1 MRLIPINGERFYFDA
16 YQAKSSSTDGE
27 FKLEALVIEDI
38 QKASLRDVPDLE
50 VGPGDVLVQV
60 SFVGL
65 CGSDLNTFLG
75 LNPLVKLPRIPGH
88 EVSGTIVSIGS
99 NAGKDVA
106 VGQRVIFW
114 PYTACGKCTSCRS
127 GRSNACRY
135 NKTLGVQQDGALR
148 TQMVVPASNVIPD
161 SSLSPQRQALVEPIS
176 VGFHAVARGR
186 VSSDD
191 TVVVIGCGMIG
202 MGAILGASKRGA
214 KVIAVDPIASKR
226 NTAIAMGAQHF
237 TTATDQTLLDEVQA
251 FTSDD
256 GADVAIEAVG
266 LPSTFTGAV
275 DMVAFGGRVVYVG
288 YSKQPVSYQTQIFN
302 LKELD
307 IMGSRNATR
316 DDFQAVIS
324 ALQTLGDDAD
334 ELITK
339 VFPIGEADQALA
351 YWVKNRSEVLKLMVE
366 L

>member
-1 MRLIPINGERFYFDA
+1 M
-16 YQAKSSSTDGE
+16 K
-27 FKLEALVIEDI
+27 ALVIEDVE
-38 QKASLRDVPDLE
+38 KASLRDVADLE
-50 VGPGDVLVQV
+50 PGPDDVLVQV

-88 EVSGTIVSIGS
+88 EVSGTIVQIGS
-99 NAGKDVA
+99 NAGNGVA
-106 VGQRVIFW
+106 IGQRVIFW
-114 PYTACGKCTSCRS
+114 PYTACGTCTSCRS

-148 TQMVVPASNVIPD
+148 PYMVVPARNVIAD
-161 SSLSPQRQALVEPIS
+161 NTLSAQRQALVEPIS
-176 VGFHAVARGR
+176 VGFHAVSRGR
-186 VSSDD
+186 ITSDD

-202 MGAILGASKRGA
+202 IGAILGASRKGA
-214 KVIAVDPIASKR
+214 RVIAVDPIASKR
-226 NTAIAMGAQHF
+226 AVAIAMGAQHF
-237 TTATDQTLLDEVQA
+237 TTATDQALLDEVSEL
-251 FTSDD
+251 TSDD
-256 GADVAIEAVG
+256 GADVVIEAVG

-275 DMVAFGGRVVYVG
+275 DMASFGGRVVYVG
-288 YSKQPVSYQTQIFN
+288 YSKKPVSYQTQIFN

-334 ELITK
+334 QLITK
-339 VFPIGEADQALA
+339 VFPLTEADQTLS
-351 YWVKNRSEVLKLMVE
+351 YWVKNRADVLKLMVE